1 MQGDRRQLGGVS
13 RCHPKILILL
23 LGIIPLILSIRLY
36 VGMSSSYMNMNVP
49 SLIYIANKSMS
60 SITQQQQP
68 PCDHQHLPQVD
79 VIVSITPERHFLLP
93 GFLRMFRSS
102 NYPTCRIRLTV
113 MGDGPPLDPDVL
125 ALFGGNAMYV
135 PVVCEEP
142 EEYGIHNENNNFGCY
157 PNVTYNLPW
166 GNIFFNWRDSCTK
179 RSMREE
185 VGVGFQCKTQ
195 MGLSVVH
202 AAYRDSW
209 DLILFMDSD
218 DYYPPGYVKGMAM
231 GFHDNQCDIGGPR
244 YEFDVELSFNGTMTD
259 EPKKCEQ
266 GPDIMLGHFMTLKA
280 SSLHHALLS
289 GCGLYNW
296 QWDNSLSKCMTNL
309 TLPLYGRVERKGNR
323 TSQKCQIELDDEDL
337 MTKSGWQVT
346 LRSMIFSFRLAL
358 TKSNP
363 PALICKLVTNTTWN

>member
-1 MQGDRRQLGGVS
+1 
-13 RCHPKILILL
+13 
-23 LGIIPLILSIRLY
+23 
-36 VGMSSSYMNMNVP
+36 MNMNVP

-60 SITQQQQP
+60 SITQQQP
-68 PCDHQHLPQVD
+68 PCDHKNLPQVD
-79 VIVSITPERHFLLP
+79 VILSTTPERHFLLP
-93 GFLRMFRSS
+93 GFLRMFRSF

-113 MGDGPPLDPDVL
+113 MGDGPPLDSDLL

-135 PVVCEEP
+135 PVVCEEL

-157 PNVTYNLPW
+157 PNVTYNVPW

-202 AAYRDSW
+202 AAYRDGW
-209 DLILFMDSD
+209 DLILFVDSD
-218 DYYPPGYVKGMAM
+218 DYYPPGYVKGMAT
-231 GFHDNQCDIGGPR
+231 GFRDNQCDIGGPR
-244 YEFDVELSFNGTMTD
+244 YEFDVELSFNGSMTD
-259 EPKKCEQ
+259 DPKKCEQ
-266 GPDIMLGHFMTLKA
+266 GPDTMLGHFMTLKA

-289 GCGLYNW
+289 GCGVYSW
-296 QWDNSLSKCMTNL
+296 QWDNKLSKCMTNL
-309 TLPLYGRVERKGNR
+309 TLPLYGRGERKGNR
-323 TSQKCQIELDDEDL
+323 TSQKCQIELDNEDL
-337 MTKSGWQVT
+337 MTKTGWQVT

-363 PALICKLVTNTTWN
+363 PAFICKLGLILRGINFWFPKAFEYMAPDL